1 MVHADSCRGS
11 RVNMHLL
18 ALSLPWI
25 LARFHSWGQIGVVA
39 LLLAV
44 WLAFRMG
51 REKLRVYR
59 SRSWP
64 TCPGTV
70 EKLAVRKVDGGLNGV
85 DYWKITFD
93 FRYQVEAEHTG
104 SYAFNC
110 TSEGMAEGAMAGLA
124 GKSVSVHYPKSD
136 AGKGIVWEDEV
147 WDVWWD
153 TYWTMSHPD
162 AAEVS

>member
-1 MVHADSCRGS
+1 MLMELVAMKFGIWF
-11 RVNMHLL
+11 L
-18 ALSLPWI
+18 
-25 LARFHSWGQIGVVA
+25 FQSWDKIAFVVGA
-39 LLLAV
+39 LAV
-44 WLAFRMG
+44 WWAVQTG

-64 TCPGTV
+64 KCPGAV

-93 FRYQVEAEHTG
+93 FRYQVEREYTG
-104 SYAFNC
+104 LYAFNC
-110 TSEGMAEGAMAGLA
+110 TSEGMAEGAMAGLE

-153 TYWTMSHPD
+153 SYWKMSHT
-162 AAEVS
+162 AASEVTADPPLREG